1 MCLVMMPL
9 ITVSSETEVCVI
21 LNMTPSYSGM
31 YLRQCGAAE
40 VKLGQALVLYHSRV
54 QKEYLTPLRA
64 FLEVDIK
71 NIMVRIGLPVPPS
84 CLRQICHLSIV
95 PEFTQCCTELLFF

>member
-1 MCLVMMPL
+1 MLPNM
-9 ITVSSETEVCVI
+9 VSSEREGEWPSCRIEPDLLI
-21 LNMTPSYSGM
+21 LICLVSGM

-40 VKLGQALVLYHSRV
+40 VKMGQALLFYHSRV

-71 NIMVRIGLPVPPS
+71 NIMVRRITY
-84 CLRQICHLSIV
+84 LSYPTI
-95 PEFTQCCTELLFF
+95 

>member
-1 MCLVMMPL
+1 MPL

-21 LNMTPSYSGM
+21 LSTTPSSSGM

-71 NIMVRIGLPVPPS
+71 NIMVRFIS
-84 CLRQICHLSIV
+84 CPKLVSSLSSLNV
-95 PEFTQCCTELLFF
+95 RV